1 MQKHSELKKQSETQ
15 HLVGEGVIR
24 SMTNDEDFETQP
36 EEERGPL
43 MAWLQERKRENEC
56 LIGVCP
62 SCMHGAVG

>member
-1 MQKHSELKKQSETQ
+1 M
-15 HLVGEGVIR
+15 I
-24 SMTNDEDFETQP
+24 NDEDFETQP

-43 MAWLQERKRENEC
+43 MAWLQERKRENKC